1 MNYLLNL
8 VTDDALATIKGL
20 HLVKGTMILKLQIP
34 GYTLIR
40 SDPPSNIKHGEVCI
54 YYRSSLPLKV
64 INIVRVV
71 NIGSSQISLHM

>member
-1 MNYLLNL
+1 
-8 VTDDALATIKGL
+8 
-20 HLVKGTMILKLQIP
+20 MILKLQIP

-40 SDPPSNIKHGEVCI
+40 SDPPSNTKHGEVCI